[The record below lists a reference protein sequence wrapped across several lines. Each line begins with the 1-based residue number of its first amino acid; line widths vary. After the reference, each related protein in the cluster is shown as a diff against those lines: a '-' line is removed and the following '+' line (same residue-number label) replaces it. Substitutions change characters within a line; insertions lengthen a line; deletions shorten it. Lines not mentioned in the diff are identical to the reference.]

1 MTLLATFDHLWE
13 SKWNP
18 IRNYQTVSLAR
29 LYPFGSKGIDTLPT
43 PLHNKRSSRCLPPAD
58 HGDSSVGFLQPTS
71 LETRLSTQP
80 LFSVGDFVGSLPYA
94 VCHTAKWLKSSLE
107 RLSDKSL
114 ERVMNSIRN
123 GSGMR

>member
-58 HGDSSVGFLQPTS
+58 HGDRALGHLHATS
-71 LETRLSTQP
+71 LDTRLSTQP
-80 LFSVGDFVGSLPYA
+80 LFCRGLFASRSGRA
-94 VCHTAKWLKSSLE
+94 TRKKSEGPLC
-107 RLSDKSL
+107 RMTHL
-114 ERVMNSIRN
+114 
-123 GSGMR
+123 